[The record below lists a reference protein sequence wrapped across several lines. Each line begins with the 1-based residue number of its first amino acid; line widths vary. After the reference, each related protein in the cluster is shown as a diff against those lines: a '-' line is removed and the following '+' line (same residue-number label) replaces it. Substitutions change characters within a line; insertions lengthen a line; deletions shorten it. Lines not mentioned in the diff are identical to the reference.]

1 MKKRSGGKFLDKYK
15 RRERLWNEVEK
26 VERSKNS
33 RLAREI
39 TVALPIELD
48 EKKQKELLK
57 EYVQETFVDNGMVA
71 DVAIHRDNSQNPH
84 AHIMLTVRSF
94 KENGEWDSKARTE
107 YILDENGNKT
117 RTKNGNFRQRKIST
131 TNWNDKETMQY
142 WRKNWARKVNQ
153 SLELNGNSERITEKS
168 YAEQGIKKKPTVR
181 WLFLTLTV
189 KNVYDGEELNKSLSD
204 MAQGFRRMMQY
215 KKINKN
221 LVGFMRATEVTIN
234 NKDNSYN
241 QHMHVLVCVEPT
253 YFKNTENY
261 VNQKQWIQFWKK
273 AMKLDYDPN
282 VKVQM
287 IRPKNKYKSDIQSAI
302 DETAKYPVKDTD
314 FMTDDEEKNL
324 KRLSDL
330 EEGLHRKRLISYGGL
345 LKEIHKKLNLDD
357 TEEGDLI
364 HTDDDEKA
372 DEDGFS
378 IIAMWN
384 WERKN
389 YFIKE

>member
-1 MKKRSGGKFLDKYK
+1 MGISFNIMCPNSSIYSDEKSRVLVDKTKSGKVRPWREKKIANVDYFELLHILEFKKAERVKDCAEILEYK
-15 RRERLWNEVEK
+15 QNRETG
-26 VERSKNS
+26 ERKLYRVWFCKS
-33 RLAREI
+33 RLCPMCNWRRAMKHGI
-39 TVALPIELD
+39 QSQKVVAEVI
-48 EKKQKELLK
+48 KQ
-57 EYVQETFVDNGMVA
+57 
-71 DVAIHRDNSQNPH
+71 
-84 AHIMLTVRSF
+84 
-94 KENGEWDSKARTE
+94 
-107 YILDENGNKT
+107 
-117 RTKNGNFRQRKIST
+117 
-131 TNWNDKETMQY
+131 
-142 WRKNWARKVNQ
+142 
-153 SLELNGNSERITEKS
+153 
-168 YAEQGIKKKPTVR
+168 KPTVR